1 MGSMKLAKPERS
13 SAFEIMRLLAMYMI
27 VFEHCLLATSLDFTE
42 PLSLTDNAV
51 WLLEAFTI
59 CAVNLFF
66 LLTGYFMNSRS
77 FRVKK
82 WLGIW
87 GKTVF
92 YSAGIYLA
100 AVLLGAE
107 AFEIKGFINYCCPV
121 MMKSYWFMQ
130 TFIVLSFLLP
140 YLAVMLD
147 HIAEKQHALL
157 CGMLLIF
164 FCLHQTFIPVA
175 QTLDNSQG
183 YGIVWAVV
191 LCVVGSFLKRHGGK
205 YIQKIPAIIYFA
217 GYIVIAVGIFITNVL
232 IVKFD
237 IAGGITSRGNFYAY
251 NSVSVFLESVCLFCF
266 FVRLSERNFCSRQI
280 NWLSGSALAVYLI
293 GSHPLLLTG
302 TWTRIV
308 PMPDVSTDLGAYLL
322 VAVGSSALV
331 VLGCIF
337 VDKLLFSLVE
347 NRNAP
352 SGKER

>member
-1 MGSMKLAKPERS
+1 MNPMKIAKPERS
-13 SAFEIMRLLAMYMI
+13 SSFEIMRLLAMYMI
-27 VFEHCLLATSLDFTE
+27 VFEHCLLATALNSVE
-42 PLSLTDNAV
+42 ALSLADNVA

-66 LLTGYFMNSRS
+66 LLTGYFMNNRS
-77 FRVKK
+77 FHFRK
-82 WLGIW
+82 WLGTW

-107 AFEIKGFINYCCPV
+107 AFGIKAFINYCCPV
-121 MMKSYWFMQ
+121 LMKSYWFMQ

-140 YLAVMLD
+140 YLAIMLD
-147 HIAEKQHALL
+147 HISEKQHALL
-157 CGMLLIF
+157 CGMLLSF

-183 YGIVWAVV
+183 YGIIWAVV
-191 LCVVGSFLKRHGGK
+191 LCVVGSFLKRYGSK
-205 YIQKIPAIIYFA
+205 YIQKVPTMLYLV
-217 GYIVIAVGIFITNVL
+217 GYILIAVGIFITNIL

-251 NSVSVFLESVCLFCF
+251 NSVSVFWESLLLFCF
-266 FVRLSERNFCSRQI
+266 FIRISEKKFHSRVI

-302 TWTRIV
+302 IWTRIV
-308 PMPDVSTDLGAYLL
+308 PMPDFSANLGQYLL
-322 VAVGSSALV
+322 AATLISIVI
-331 VLGCIF
+331 VLLCVL
-337 VDKLLFSLVE
+337 VDKMVNEIAKFL
-347 NRNAP
+347 
-352 SGKER
+352 GKSFA